1 MNKHLYRIVFSHVRG
16 MLMVVAEIARS
27 GRFRTARRRSPAGGP
42 EARVRLSPLSLALW
56 LAAGFVTLPT
66 QANIVADGHAPGNRQ
81 PTVLSTANGLPQVN
95 IQTPNDRGVSRNQY
109 TQFEVGARGAILN
122 NSHKNTATQLAGM
135 VAGNPWLAK
144 QEASIILNEV
154 NSRNPSQLN
163 GFIEVAGRRAEVVI
177 ANPSG
182 ITCSG
187 CGFIN
192 ANRATLAAGQ
202 AQMDNGQ
209 LKGFD
214 VNGGRINI
222 DGKGLNASDTDYTAL
237 IARAV
242 TVNGKVHAREL
253 KVTVGQNVT
262 DSQGNVTRIKPRAL
276 TINRRLLLM
285 WRRWAACMP
294 IKLPWWAPKRAWGCV
309 TVVSWALARV
319 S

>member
-1 MNKHLYRIVFSHVRG
+1 M
-16 MLMVVAEIARS
+16 
-27 GRFRTARRRSPAGGP
+27 
-42 EARVRLSPLSLALW
+42 
-56 LAAGFVTLPT
+56 
-66 QANIVADGHAPGNRQ
+66 
-81 PTVLSTANGLPQVN
+81 
-95 IQTPNDRGVSRNQY
+95 
-109 TQFEVGARGAILN
+109 
-122 NSHKNTATQLAGM
+122 
-135 VAGNPWLAK
+135 AK

-253 KVTVGQNVT
+253 KVAVGQNVT
-262 DSQGNVTRIKPRAL
+262 DSQGSVTRIKPRAL

-294 IKLPWWAPKRAWGCV
+294 IKSPWWAPKRAWG
-309 TVVSWALARV
+309 A
-319 S
+319 